1 MMPRREKINNVNA
14 AKIMTNSLGHYNIF
28 ATLSLSLSLQQLTAP
43 PFLFLYAHTRV
54 KKNIWLPL
62 LKCKGSLSVFYLRA
76 NGKIQ

>member
-14 AKIMTNSLGHYNIF
+14 AKIMTNSLGHYNTF
-28 ATLSLSLSLQQLTAP
+28 ATLSATTNSPTFSIFIRP
-43 PFLFLYAHTRV
+43 YARE
-54 KKNIWLPL
+54 KNIWLPL

>member
-1 MMPRREKINNVNA
+1 
-14 AKIMTNSLGHYNIF
+14 MTNSLGHYNTF
-28 ATLSLSLSLQQLTAP
+28 ATLSLQQLTAP